1 MAQPLP
7 SHSQDGYD
15 LIKNIREW
23 QSRQQDIPPGG
34 GDGEEALEYLEVS
47 RLSANLLL
55 LFKEIILLLRQQ
67 VAIPK
72 DARISLERSCSA
84 LILWSD
90 GYGIAQGRLNDI
102 FKRSSK
108 LRYTLLKNLSRLGRA
123 LTERLIP
130 LADIS
135 SEKLQQLCSS
145 VESSIGKASSIL
157 NEELCRQG
165 DDASSD
171 AGSTFSDDNIHEVA
185 EDLKTDT
192 HVLSSLDSIIK
203 HPVFDLQNED
213 AVEDYAHSTWSPE
226 KFFVDAIVNR
236 FPLLDRSLASRL
248 GQTNYE
254 RYLRCQADR
263 EALDN
268 KEGVTSIQ
276 QEEPEV
282 AGTIIT
288 KSKFHDSGVG
298 TSIAPTVVRPET
310 VMGYSRKDQ
319 SVRIPPLPKGAK
331 AGMPFSCTACSRT
344 VVITNNLD
352 WKQVFCTIVYSNEVS
367 EDGSQLGG
375 SDNDSENP
383 QESSHPNAKGK
394 GKLTAIAE
402 NDPINE
408 KWNNLCSTLF
418 VYNLPSEVSEE
429 ELKAVFSKQQGYK
442 RVFSKAT
449 QNFPLSFV
457 EFDSTSSAMKA
468 VLDLHGKPQ
477 SLKNGKGSVFLSFA
491 TNFLSQISELRTG
504 DGWSD
509 SGSKPSLSE
518 DLPLPPGWAIFN
530 QEKTHRLYYYN
541 SETNVTRWQQ
551 PLFNPVYDPP
561 PNMPPIH
568 QEWTPLFEHAHQ
580 QWLYVNRETGR
591 MQWEAPVINPV
602 YHPPS
607 NRPPIPPGWIPL
619 YDHRHQRWY
628 YVNQETGRTQ
638 WDAPGITQVALK
650 EAAEKSAQEAKEQV
664 VIAEEGQTA
673 VISTQQEEL
682 MAASVAKKEKG
693 DELLRE
699 NQHTIR
705 VSTAKAGGEPSAQE
719 EERAAREETRVLR
732 EEARVLREELQ
743 ALREGIR
750 AAQEAKQTA
759 RDENQTT
766 QETKE
771 QTTSETEKQAKDLS
785 PSGKSP

>member
-123 LTERLIP
+123 LTERTHTSFYTLYRVHTNHLIYILWPIGLIP

-157 NEELCRQG
+157 NEELCRQS

-344 VVITNNLD
+344 VVITNKLD
-352 WKQVFCTIVYSNEVS
+352 WK
-367 EDGSQLGG
+367 
-375 SDNDSENP
+375 
-383 QESSHPNAKGK
+383 
-394 GKLTAIAE
+394 
-402 NDPINE
+402 
-408 KWNNLCSTLF
+408 
-418 VYNLPSEVSEE
+418 
-429 ELKAVFSKQQGYK
+429 
-442 RVFSKAT
+442 
-449 QNFPLSFV
+449 
-457 EFDSTSSAMKA
+457 
-468 VLDLHGKPQ
+468 
-477 SLKNGKGSVFLSFA
+477 
-491 TNFLSQISELRTG
+491 
-504 DGWSD
+504 
-509 SGSKPSLSE
+509 
-518 DLPLPPGWAIFN
+518 
-530 QEKTHRLYYYN
+530 
-541 SETNVTRWQQ
+541 
-551 PLFNPVYDPP
+551 
-561 PNMPPIH
+561 
-568 QEWTPLFEHAHQ
+568 
-580 QWLYVNRETGR
+580 
-591 MQWEAPVINPV
+591 
-602 YHPPS
+602 
-607 NRPPIPPGWIPL
+607 
-619 YDHRHQRWY
+619 
-628 YVNQETGRTQ
+628 
-638 WDAPGITQVALK
+638 
-650 EAAEKSAQEAKEQV
+650 
-664 VIAEEGQTA
+664 
-673 VISTQQEEL
+673 
-682 MAASVAKKEKG
+682 
-693 DELLRE
+693 
-699 NQHTIR
+699 
-705 VSTAKAGGEPSAQE
+705 
-719 EERAAREETRVLR
+719 
-732 EEARVLREELQ
+732 
-743 ALREGIR
+743 
-750 AAQEAKQTA
+750 
-759 RDENQTT
+759 
-766 QETKE
+766 
-771 QTTSETEKQAKDLS
+771 
-785 PSGKSP
+785 